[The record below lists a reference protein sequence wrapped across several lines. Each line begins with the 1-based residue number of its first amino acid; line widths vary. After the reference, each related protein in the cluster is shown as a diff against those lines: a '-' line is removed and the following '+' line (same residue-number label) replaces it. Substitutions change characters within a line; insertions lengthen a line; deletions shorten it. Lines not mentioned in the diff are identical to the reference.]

1 MKKLLLTT
9 AAVAGLVAVAAPA
22 KAEGLELGLKG
33 YTRAYVAY
41 VDQDTNAAS
50 EERSID
56 ILRDSEI
63 AFTGEAT
70 LDNGLTV
77 GAYIEAEADS
87 SESTGD
93 SFEIDENYV
102 YFAGS
107 WGRVNLGSED
117 GAAYLLQV
125 AAPSADSA
133 VDGIRQ
139 QVQGV
144 NYGLTGIAAHAG
156 GLDYDNDFANADEKI
171 TYLTPVFSGFQAGVT
186 YTPEV
191 ARPTTGSS
199 AVVAQENQNTVAA
212 GSYGDSFEV
221 AVRWEGQFDELG
233 VTVGAGFASSELEA
247 TGGAVAATA
256 DDREAWDLGVDL
268 DFGPFGFGVAY
279 LTDDQGEK
287 DHDQDTLV
295 VGADYVTGPF
305 KLGASYMNK
314 DEETGTGANEIE
326 TDRYTGGVVY
336 TFGPGMTF
344 RGSVSYIET
353 EQGTAEVESTNLLL
367 GTQIKF

>member
-1 MKKLLLTT
+1 MKKLLLST
-9 AAVAGLVAVAAPA
+9 AAIAGLVAAAAPA
-22 KAEGLELGLKG
+22 QAEGLKLDVKG

-41 VDQDTNAAS
+41 VDQDTSVNVD
-50 EERSID
+50 ERSID

-63 AFTGEAT
+63 AFTGEVT

-77 GAYIEAEADS
+77 GAYIEADVDTADS
-87 SESTGD
+87 FSL
-93 SFEIDENYV
+93 DENYI
-102 YFAGS
+102 YMAGH
-107 WGRVNLGSED
+107 WGRVNVGSED

-139 QVQGV
+139 NVQGV
-144 NYGLTGIAAHAG
+144 NYALATIANAPG
-156 GLDYDNDFANADEKI
+156 ELDYDNDIANNSEKI
-171 TYLTPVFSGFQAGVT
+171 TYLTPVFSGFQAGLT

-191 ARPTTGSS
+191 SGTSRT
-199 AVVAQENQNTVAA
+199 VVAQENQTSPALPAA
-212 GSYGDSFEV
+212 GEYGDSYEV
-221 AVRWEGQFDELG
+221 AFRWEGNFDELG
-233 VTVGAGFASSELEA
+233 VTVGAGFATAELEA
-247 TGGAVAATA
+247 TSTTRE
-256 DDREAWDLGVDL
+256 DQEAWDAGIDF
-268 DFGPFGFGVAY
+268 DFGPFGLGVAY
-279 LTDDQGEK
+279 LTDDQGLK
-287 DHDQDTLV
+287 NNDIDTLV

-305 KLGASYMNK
+305 KLGASYMNQ
-314 DEETGTGANEIE
+314 DQENGAGVADTE

-353 EQGTAEVESTNLLL
+353 EQANQEVESTNVLL

>member
-41 VDQDTNAAS
+41 VDQDTTTGT
-50 EERSID
+50 EERSLD

-87 SESTGD
+87 TETSGD
-93 SFEIDENYV
+93 SFKIDENYV

-107 WGRVNLGSED
+107 WGRVNVGSED

-139 QVQGV
+139 QIQGV
-144 NYGLTGIAAHAG
+144 NYGLTGIATGHAG
-156 GLDYDNDFANADEKI
+156 GLDYDNDIANADEKV
-171 TYLTPVFSGFQAGVT
+171 TYLTPVFSGFQAGLT

-199 AVVAQENQNTVAA
+199 AVVAQDDQSA
-212 GSYGDSFEV
+212 GANYGDSFEV
-221 AVRWEGQFDELG
+221 AFRWEGQFDELG
-233 VTVGAGFASSELEA
+233 VTLGAGFASAELEA
-247 TGGAVAATA
+247 TQAGF
-256 DDREAWDLGVDL
+256 DDREAWDAGVDF
-268 DFGPFGFGVAY
+268 DWGPFGLGVAY
-279 LTDDQGEK
+279 LHDDQGED
-287 DHDQDTLV
+287 DHDQETLV

-353 EQGTAEVESTNLLL
+353 EQGTTEVESTNLLL

>member
-41 VDQDTNAAS
+41 VDQDTTSNR

-77 GAYIEAEADS
+77 GVYIEAEADS

-93 SFEIDENYV
+93 AFEIDENYV

-139 QVQGV
+139 QVLGV
-144 NYGLTGIAAHAG
+144 NYGLATGGTG
-156 GLDYDNDFANADEKI
+156 GITNAPASLDYDSDIANADEKI

-199 AVVAQENQNTVAA
+199 AVVAQENQAD
-212 GSYGDSFEV
+212 SYGDSFEIG
-221 AVRWEGQFDELG
+221 ARWEGQFDELG
-233 VTVGAGFASSELEA
+233 VTVGAGYATAELEA
-247 TGGAVAATA
+247 ASTTR
-256 DDREAWDLGVDL
+256 DDLESLNVGLDL

-279 LTDDQGEK
+279 LTEERSLKNTDV
-287 DHDQDTLV
+287 DTLV

-305 KLGASYMNK
+305 KLGASYLNQ
-314 DEETGTGANEIE
+314 DQENGANVAETE

-353 EQGTAEVESTNLLL
+353 EEGNAEVESTNLLL

>member
-1 MKKLLLTT
+1 MKKLLLST
-9 AAVAGLVAVAAPA
+9 AAIAGLVAASAPA
-22 KAEGLELGLKG
+22 QAEGLELDVKG

-41 VDQDTNAAS
+41 VDQDTTIGT

-63 AFTGEAT
+63 AFTGELT

-77 GAYIEAEADS
+77 GAYIEAEVDS
-87 SESTGD
+87 NEA
-93 SFEIDENYV
+93 FAMDENYI
-102 YFAGS
+102 YMAGH
-107 WGRVNLGSED
+107 WGRVNIGSED

-133 VDGIRQ
+133 VDGLRQ

-144 NYGLTGIAAHAG
+144 NYALATITNAPGE
-156 GLDYDNDFANADEKI
+156 LDYDNDFAEADEKI
-171 TYLTPVFSGFQAGVT
+171 TYLTPVFSGFQAGLT

-191 ARPTTGSS
+191 NRGLNLS
-199 AVVAQENQNTVAA
+199 VVSQDNEA
-212 GSYGDSFEV
+212 GNEYGDSYEV
-221 AVRWEGQFDELG
+221 AFRWEGNFDELG
-233 VTVGAGFASSELEA
+233 VTLGAGFASAELEA
-247 TGGAVAATA
+247 ASATRE
-256 DDREAWDLGVDL
+256 DREAWDAGVDF

-279 LTDDQGEK
+279 LNDDQGLKNNEIE
-287 DHDQDTLV
+287 TLV

-305 KLGASYMNK
+305 KLGASYMNQ
-314 DEETGTGANEIE
+314 DQENGAGVADTE

-344 RGSVSYIET
+344 RGSVSYIESDQANT
-353 EQGTAEVESTNLLL
+353 EVESTNVLL

>member
-41 VDQDTNAAS
+41 VDQDTATNL
-50 EERSID
+50 EERSVD

-87 SESTGD
+87 DES
-93 SFEIDENYV
+93 FAIDENYI
-102 YFAGS
+102 YMAGT
-107 WGRVNLGSED
+107 WGRVNVGSED

-144 NYGLTGIAAHAG
+144 NYDTTLTGLTNAPGE
-156 GLDYDNDFANADEKI
+156 LDYDNDFANGDEKI
-171 TYLTPVFSGFQAGVT
+171 TYLTPVFSGFQAGIS
-186 YTPEV
+186 YTPDLGQDTDRANLSVVSRDDE
-191 ARPTTGSS
+191 TGD
-199 AVVAQENQNTVAA
+199 
-212 GSYGDSFEV
+212 YGDSFEV
-221 AVRWEGQFDELG
+221 AFRWEGQFDELG
-233 VTVGAGFASSELEA
+233 VTLGAGFASAELEA
-247 TGGAVAATA
+247 NTVNR
-256 DDREAWDLGVDL
+256 DDREAWDAGIDF
-268 DFGPFGFGVAY
+268 DFGPFGLGVAY
-279 LTDDQGEK
+279 LTDDQGF
-287 DHDQDTLV
+287 DDQDIDTLV

-305 KLGASYMNK
+305 KLGASYMNQ
-314 DEETGTGANEIE
+314 DQENGTGVDETE

-353 EQGTAEVESTNLLL
+353 EEGSTEVESTNLLL